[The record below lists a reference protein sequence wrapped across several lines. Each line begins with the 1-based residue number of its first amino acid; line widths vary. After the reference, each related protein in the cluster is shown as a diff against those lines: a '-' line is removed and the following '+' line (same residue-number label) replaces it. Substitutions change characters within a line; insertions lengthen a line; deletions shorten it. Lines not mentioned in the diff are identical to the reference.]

1 MNREGAHDA
10 KEEKS
15 EKEEDVVLTW
25 RWRIRGL
32 IIKNPV
38 AWPVRKSSD

>member
-1 MNREGAHDA
+1 MNHEGAHDA
-10 KEEKS
+10 KEEKE
-15 EKEEDVVLTW
+15 EKEEDVVLTS

-38 AWPVRKSSD
+38 DLPVRKLSD